1 MEETGDDLEEEGV
14 SLTASGVKVAGDV
27 AIKLERKERKMSS
40 AADHVYGLVGE
51 DPEED
56 KRE

>member
-27 AIKLERKERKMSS
+27 AIKLERKERKVSS
-40 AADHVYGLVGE
+40 AADHVYGLGE

>member
-14 SLTASGVKVAGDV
+14 SLTTSGVKVAGDV
-27 AIKLERKERKMSS
+27 AIKLERKERKVSS
-40 AADHVYGLVGE
+40 AADHVYGLGE
-51 DPEED
+51 EPEED